1 MNSVF
6 GDTGRQRRPGIEKE
20 ERAYCLTER
29 GPFVGSG
36 ENHRIWGKIGRQLDG
51 VLETFV
57 SLLSH

>member
-29 GPFVGSG
+29 GPFVGS
-36 ENHRIWGKIGRQLDG
+36 EEDHRI
-51 VLETFV
+51 
-57 SLLSH
+57 